1 MGHVACAGDFG
12 GGHGVFPPFPGD
24 GVGVLGGLR
33 IGGRKPGGFTIG
45 GSTTGGTVT
54 GGLTMGGIV
63 TGGLTTG
70 TVGVFGVLPGLCFL
84 GGLPQ

>member
-12 GGHGVFPPFPGD
+12 GGHGVFPPFPG
-24 GVGVLGGLR
+24 VVGGLIIG
-33 IGGRKPGGFTIG
+33 IGGRIPGGFTIG
-45 GSTTGGTVT
+45 GRTTGGT
-54 GGLTMGGIV
+54 LMGGMV

-70 TVGVFGVLPGLCFL
+70 VLGVFGVLPGLCFL